1 MSAALTIWLP
11 PAEPVESVWDGSA
24 VPAECLE
31 SLRPLGRMG
40 LRDFYSEQLFAS
52 RKRRGLSARTLDNDY
67 SVISRWEEHGGSAPK
82 RWYRDDWGE
91 PEFELLGQEIADPPI
106 GWITSGDLERFADRM
121 SEDGL
126 AAATIQSTFM
136 ALSPIFNAMRPR
148 SQGGLGAV
156 FVVPKMS
163 LGSLALKPKR
173 IPTSEQLAK
182 LWKACDS
189 AKWPVFSARSDDPQ
203 SSLSAADWHRG
214 LIVWAMLL
222 GWRSS
227 DLQSVEWSAVSD
239 DLSEVAWTPQKTR
252 RKKPYPQLFPIP
264 DLLRVW
270 LTRLRQSGEQR
281 IFPRLLCETVFR
293 DQWRLLLRSA
303 GVSDPIQTACGDSV
317 EWLTLHALRRA
328 CNVRFHDHDQSR
340 AGHWLLH
347 CDAGSHVNSR
357 HYTRVYQP
365 DEAVKRAVLTLP
377 VPEWMTRPV

>member
-1 MSAALTIWLP
+1 
-11 PAEPVESVWDGSA
+11 
-24 VPAECLE
+24 
-31 SLRPLGRMG
+31 
-40 LRDFYSEQLFAS
+40 LRDFYSEHLFAT
-52 RKRRGLSARTLDNDY
+52 RKRRGLSPRTLDNDY
-67 SVISRWEEHGGSAPK
+67 SVIARWEEHGGSAPK
-82 RWYRDDWGE
+82 RWFRDDWGE
-91 PEFELLGQEIADPPI
+91 PDFELLGEEIANPPI
-106 GWITSGDLERFADRM
+106 GWITSADLERFADRM
-121 SEDGL
+121 TEEGL
-126 AAATIQSTFM
+126 AATTVQSTFM

-148 SQGGLGAV
+148 SLGGLGAV

-173 IPTSEQLAK
+173 IPTADQLAK

-189 AKWPVFSARSDDPQ
+189 AIWPQ
-203 SSLSAADWHRG
+203 CGSLSAADWHRG
-214 LIVWAMLL
+214 LIVWATLL

-227 DLQSVEWSAVSD
+227 DLQSVEWSAIPE

-264 DLLRVW
+264 ELLRSW
-270 LTRLRQSGEQR
+270 LTRLRQAGETKV
-281 IFPRLLCETVFR
+281 FPRLGCETVFR
-293 DQWRLLLRSA
+293 DHWRTLLRAA
-303 GVSDPIQTACGDSV
+303 GLSDPVLTACGDSV

-328 CNVRFHDHDQSR
+328 CNVRFHDHDQAR

-377 VPEWMTRPV
+377 TPEWMTRPV